1 MGHMY
6 GDHPKFHESIRH
18 MDGQIGRLWKA
29 VQDREK
35 NHNEEWLVIITT
47 DHGRSADTGKGH
59 GGQSERERSTWI
71 VKISIQFN
79 DYGKNHRVSVTDI
92 FPAISGFMGL
102 SLPKQRAMELDGVP
116 FIGKADAV
124 NLQAEKSGD
133 KIRLSWTAFAKGE
146 KCRVWFSPTDRFNQ
160 GGEDLYYYAGE
171 VDVTDEKFEFSIKEI
186 PSGFYKV
193 VLETPHH
200 WLNSWIVD

>member
-1 MGHMY
+1 TGLEQTGRLELDYSFDGFEHDTLTFPHDSETIYIRDIDDFVTDEAARYIQNQGPDMSWVYLQFTDNMGHMY

-47 DHGRSADTGKGH
+47 DHGRSSDTGKGH

-79 DYGKNHRVSVTDI
+79 DYGKNMRVSVI
-92 FPAISGFMGL
+92 
-102 SLPKQRAMELDGVP
+102 
-116 FIGKADAV
+116 
-124 NLQAEKSGD
+124 
-133 KIRLSWTAFAKGE
+133 
-146 KCRVWFSPTDRFNQ
+146 
-160 GGEDLYYYAGE
+160 
-171 VDVTDEKFEFSIKEI
+171 
-186 PSGFYKV
+186 
-193 VLETPHH
+193 
-200 WLNSWIVD
+200 